1 MTDTACNYNSLAT
14 DDDGSC
20 ISDWPSDPVINQISS
35 TILGTTEIYAGYQW
49 WKDGVEMENEI
60 SPQLLVF
67 ESGEYTVEVF
77 DETGLCS
84 TLSSVAVYYG
94 GDAAGDERQSNV
106 IYPNPSSD
114 VAYLESSK
122 DSGNNYVVEIYDNL
136 GRLVLKTDNKILQL
150 DILPINVEALKT
162 SIYNVVVKYDNGDV
176 WNTTLIK
183 Q

>member
-1 MTDTACNYNSLAT
+1 MNGDTLH
-14 DDDGSC
+14 
-20 ISDWPSDPVINQISS
+20 
-35 TILGTTEIYAGYQW
+35 
-49 WKDGVEMENEI
+49 NEI

-67 ESGEYTVEVF
+67 ESGEYTVEVT
-77 DETGLCS
+77 DGECS
-84 TLSSVAVYYG
+84 TSSSVAVYYG
-94 GDAAGDERQSNV
+94 GDDTAGDERQSNV

-114 VAYLESSK
+114 VVYLESSK

-162 SIYNVVVKYDNGDV
+162 SIYNVAVKYDNGDV